1 MYQTLEYSCQD
12 GIAVV
17 RLNRPNKLNALN
29 PEMIAD
35 LRDLA
40 TAVRADKDAR
50 VVIFTGNGRA
60 FCAGADIA
68 QMAKVEGAAAFLDF
82 IENVQLAFNM
92 IDDLNRPTIAAINGL
107 AFGGGCELS
116 LCCDFRIM
124 AEDANIGVPEITIG
138 LLPGAGGTQRL
149 PKLLPTAIAKQMIYL
164 GEPLNA
170 QTALQHGLI
179 NAVAPQGKVMDVA
192 VEWAN
197 RLLKLPP
204 VGIRCGKL
212 LVDIAMNG
220 SLKTGI
226 EAERQAMA
234 LLFSTEDRTE
244 GLSAFLERRTAT
256 FKGR

>member
-40 TAVRADKDAR
+40 TAVRSDKDAR

-68 QMAKVEGAAAFLDF
+68 QMAKVEGPAAFLDF

-179 NAVAPQGKVMDVA
+179 NAVAPQGKVMEIA
-192 VEWAN
+192 TEWAKK
-197 RLLKLPP
+197 LLKLPP
-204 VGIRCGKL
+204 VGLRCGKL

-234 LLFSTEDRTE
+234 LLFSTEDRAE